1 MSGKFLT
8 AEQIRQ
14 LDEIQADAAGAER
27 TLRVALKFHS
37 NATNEIY
44 KRRVSFWRELGE
56 IHNLDDE
63 REYTIRYASGQ
74 HEIVETEE
82 KEAKS

>member
-27 TLRVALKFHS
+27 TLRVALNFYA

-63 REYTIRYASGQ
+63 REYTVRYASGQ

-82 KEAKS
+82 KEGKP

>member
-14 LDEIQADAAGAER
+14 LDEIKADTVGAER
-27 TLRVALKFHS
+27 TLQVALNFYS